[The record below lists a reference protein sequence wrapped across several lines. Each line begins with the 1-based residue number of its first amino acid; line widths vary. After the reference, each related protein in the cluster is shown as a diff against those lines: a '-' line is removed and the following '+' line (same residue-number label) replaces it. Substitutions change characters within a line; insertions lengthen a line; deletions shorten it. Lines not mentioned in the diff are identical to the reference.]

1 MMFVIGIWF
10 FNILKMLC
18 INDSFYKK
26 NFFVLF
32 YFVKI
37 CVEMLYEL
45 YYFLI
50 VIIGFIRIIIYFV
63 MEILLRMIFIKK

>member
-37 CVEMLYEL
+37 CEEMLYEL
-45 YYFLI
+45 
-50 VIIGFIRIIIYFV
+50 
-63 MEILLRMIFIKK
+63 